1 MCCLRVWPVTSAN
14 YDIVILCF
22 AHGSITTR
30 GEWSWYD
37 VDFWPQGQI
46 HRVYDMAL
54 CSGHSFFVLW
64 HSHIMSVS
72 SWYYVSHTF
81 MTSVWPWPWPLTSIS
96 KVYIFSMN
104 LTWQDPL
111 CSLTKAYQFWYLG
124 VLPGDNMLCTFLTF
138 VWPWPLI
145 YMGWLG
151 YPKWVLLIVFI
162 LFSQTAEVHGQ
173 LVPNRKRWKW
183 KDKLKSR
190 TTTTTK
196 MALMSYLQKSMLLK
210 YCLQKSIHISRY
222 KY

>member
-1 MCCLRVWPVTSAN
+1 MLSSCRVWPVTSAY

-22 AHGSITTR
+22 AHGSFTTR

-96 KVYIFSMN
+96 KVYIFTMN

-111 CSLTKAYQFWYLG
+111 ALWHSIPILVYGCITRRQHVVYILDLCLTITFHLYG
-124 VLPGDNMLCTFLTF
+124 VNG
-138 VWPWPLI
+138 V
-145 YMGWLG
+145 
-151 YPKWVLLIVFI
+151 
-162 LFSQTAEVHGQ
+162 S
-173 LVPNRKRWKW
+173 
-183 KDKLKSR
+183 
-190 TTTTTK
+190 
-196 MALMSYLQKSMLLK
+196 
-210 YCLQKSIHISRY
+210 
-222 KY
+222 